1 VAAGLLPVSAAIM
14 ASVVKIACAKFGP
27 LIWWAAHTASHRNHF
42 VPASMRNVENTYAD
56 LSGSN
61 STSVALML
69 AAAGLVFGFHLKKR
83 MFSSQCEEDSG
94 LLSSP
99 QQ

>member
-14 ASVVKIACAKFGP
+14 ASCAKFGP

-42 VPASMRNVENTYAD
+42 VPASVRNVENTYAD

-83 MFSSQCEEDSG
+83 LFSSRCEEDSG